1 MTFRTIIVDD
11 EPLARK
17 GLQIRLQN
25 FNNIQVIEQCCN
37 GREALEAIRAY
48 QVDLMFLDIQM
59 PGLNGFQVIDE
70 ILKQGLKMPM
80 VVFAT
85 AFDQYAIKAFEVHA
99 LDYILKPAD
108 EERLA
113 QTVGKVRQYFKS
125 STDADHKSKL
135 IHLVSDVTG
144 NDYQQIL
151 TELTNNQPVSLSHY
165 SDILAIKDAGEVN
178 RVPVKDIIWIDAAGD
193 YMCVHTCNNSNSAQK
208 RSQESTQKNSQESSQ
223 ESIQKNSQES
233 TQETTHI
240 LRKTMKQLEE
250 HLDPKFFI
258 RNHRST
264 IVNKNYIEKFCS
276 QASGEYLLV
285 LKNGKALKVSRS
297 YKEKVKQAINS

>member
-1 MTFRTIIVDD
+1 MIFRTIIVDD

-17 GLQIRLQN
+17 GLSIRLQD
-25 FNNIQVIEQCCN
+25 FKEVDIITQCSN
-37 GREALEAIRAY
+37 GREAIEAIRAY

-59 PGLNGFQVIDE
+59 PGLNGFQVIEE
-70 ILKQGLKMPM
+70 IANQGLNMPM

-108 EERLA
+108 EARLA
-113 QTVGKVRQYFKS
+113 QTIAKVKQYYQS
-125 STDADHKSKL
+125 STDAEHKSKL
-135 IHLVSDVTG
+135 IRLVSDVTG
-144 NDYQQIL
+144 NDSQQIL
-151 TELTNNQPVSLSHY
+151 YELANNQPVSLSHY
-165 SDILAIKDAGEVN
+165 SDILAIKDGSEVS
-178 RVPVKDIIWIDAAGD
+178 RVSVKDIIWIEAAGD
-193 YMCVHTCNNSNSAQK
+193 YMCVHACNHAND
-208 RSQESTQKNSQESSQ
+208 NSQED
-223 ESIQKNSQES
+223 
-233 TQETTHI
+233 THI

-264 IVNKNYIEKFCS
+264 IVNKNFILKFCN
-276 QASGEYLLV
+276 QVNGEYFLV
-285 LKNGKALKVSRS
+285 LKNGKELKVSRS

>member
-17 GLQIRLQN
+17 GLNIRLQD
-25 FNNIQVIEQCCN
+25 FNDIKIIEQCSN
-37 GREALEAIRAY
+37 GREAIEAIRAY

-70 ILKQGLKMPM
+70 IAKQGLKMPM

-99 LDYILKPAD
+99 IDYILKPAD
-108 EERLA
+108 EERLS
-113 QTVGKVRQYFKS
+113 QTLDKVRQYFKS
-125 STDADHKSKL
+125 TTDADHKSKL
-135 IHLVSDVTG
+135 IRLVSDVTG
-144 NDYQQIL
+144 NNCQQIL
-151 TELTNNQPVSLSHY
+151 TELTNNLPVSISHY
-165 SDILAIKDAGEVN
+165 SDILAIKDAGEVS

-193 YMCVHTCNNSNSAQK
+193 YMCVHTCNNSNS
-208 RSQESTQKNSQESSQ
+208 TQDNTKED
-223 ESIQKNSQES
+223 
-233 TQETTHI
+233 THI

-250 HLDPKFFI
+250 HLDPKLFI

-264 IVNKNYIEKFCS
+264 IVNKDYIEKFCS
-276 QASGEYLLV
+276 QASGEYFLV
-285 LKNGKALKVSRS
+285 LKNGKELKVSRS

>member
-17 GLQIRLQN
+17 GLDIRLQA
-25 FNNIQVIEQCCN
+25 FKDIDVISQCSN
-37 GREALEAIRAY
+37 GREAIEAIRAY

-59 PGLNGFQVIDE
+59 PGLNGFQVIEE
-70 ILKQGLKMPM
+70 IVNQGLKMPM

-108 EERLA
+108 EDRLS
-113 QTVGKVRQYFKS
+113 QTIAKVNKHFKS
-125 STDADHKSKL
+125 STDAEHKSKL
-135 IHLVSDVTG
+135 IRLVSDVTG
-144 NDYQQIL
+144 NDCQQIL
-151 TELTNNQPVSLSHY
+151 TELANNQPVSLSHY
-165 SDILAIKDAGEVN
+165 SDILAIKDAGEVS
-178 RVPVKDIIWIDAAGD
+178 RVPVKDILWIDAAGD
-193 YMCVHTCNNSNSAQK
+193 YMCVHACNRLNDQ
-208 RSQESTQKNSQESSQ
+208 
-223 ESIQKNSQES
+223 

-250 HLDPKFFI
+250 HLDPKLFI

-264 IVNKNYIEKFCS
+264 IVNKDYILKFCN
-276 QASGEYLLV
+276 QVNGEYFLV
-285 LKNGKALKVSRS
+285 LKNGKELKVSRS

>member
-1 MTFRTIIVDD
+1 MIFRTIIVDD

-17 GLQIRLQN
+17 GLSIRLQS
-25 FNNIQVIEQCCN
+25 FNDIHIIKQCSN
-37 GREALEAIRAY
+37 GRKAIETIKEC

-59 PGLNGFQVIDE
+59 PGLTGFQVIDE
-70 ILKQGLKMPM
+70 IEKQGLKMPM

-85 AFDQYAIKAFEVHA
+85 AFDQYAIKAFEVLA
-99 LDYILKPAD
+99 LDYILKPTNED
-108 EERLA
+108 RLA
-113 QTVGKVRQYFKS
+113 QTLDKIRQHFRS
-125 STDADHKSKL
+125 STDAEHKSKL
-135 IHLVSDVTG
+135 IRLVSDVTG

-151 TELTNNQPVSLSHY
+151 TELTNNQPVSLSNY
-165 SDILAIKDAGEVN
+165 SDILAIKDVGEVT

-193 YMCVHTCNNSNSAQK
+193 YMCVHTTNTMQQQ
-208 RSQESTQKNSQESSQ
+208 SQDIPQE
-223 ESIQKNSQES
+223 N
-233 TQETTHI
+233 THI

-250 HLDPKFFI
+250 HLDPKVFI

-264 IVNKNYIEKFCS
+264 IVNKDYVEKFCS

-285 LKNGKALKVSRS
+285 LKNGKELKVSRS

>member
-1 MTFRTIIVDD
+1 MPYRTIIVDD

-17 GLQIRLQN
+17 GLAIRLQN
-25 FNNIQVIEQCCN
+25 FHDVEIIEQCCN
-37 GREALEAIRAY
+37 GREALDAIRAY
-48 QVDLMFLDIQM
+48 QVDLMFLDIEM

-99 LDYILKPAD
+99 LDYILKPTD
-108 EERLA
+108 EIRLS
-113 QTVGKVRQYFKS
+113 QTIDKVSQHFKS
-125 STDADHKSKL
+125 STDAEHKIKL
-135 IHLVSDVTG
+135 IQLVSEVTG

-151 TELTNNQPVSLSHY
+151 TELSNDQPVSLSHY
-165 SDILAIKDAGEVN
+165 SDILAIKDAGEVT

-193 YMCVHTCNNSNSAQK
+193 YMCVHASDLINNNQQS
-208 RSQESTQKNSQESSQ
+208 
-223 ESIQKNSQES
+223 
-233 TQETTHI
+233 THI

-264 IVNKNYIEKFCS
+264 IVNKDYIDKFCS
-276 QASGEYLLV
+276 QTNGEYLLV
-285 LKNGKALKVSRS
+285 LKNGKELKVSRS

>member
-17 GLQIRLQN
+17 GLNIRLQSFSDIN
-25 FNNIQVIEQCCN
+25 VIEQCCN
-37 GREALEAIRAY
+37 GREAIEAIRAY

-70 ILKQGLKMPM
+70 IEKQGLKMPM

-85 AFDQYAIKAFEVHA
+85 AFDQYAIKAFEIHA

-108 EERLA
+108 ETRLV
-113 QTVGKVRQYFKS
+113 QTLDKVRQHFKS
-125 STDADHKSKL
+125 RTDADHKSKL
-135 IHLVSDVTG
+135 IRLVSDVTG
-144 NDYQQIL
+144 NDCQQIL
-151 TELTNNQPVSLSHY
+151 TELANNQPVSLSHY
-165 SDILAIKDAGEVN
+165 SDVLAIKDAGEVT

-193 YMCVHTCNNSNSAQK
+193 YMCVHAFNSSDK
-208 RSQESTQKNSQESSQ
+208 LQES
-223 ESIQKNSQES
+223 
-233 TQETTHI
+233 THI

-250 HLDPKFFI
+250 RLDPKIFL

-285 LKNGKALKVSRS
+285 LKNGKDLKVSRS